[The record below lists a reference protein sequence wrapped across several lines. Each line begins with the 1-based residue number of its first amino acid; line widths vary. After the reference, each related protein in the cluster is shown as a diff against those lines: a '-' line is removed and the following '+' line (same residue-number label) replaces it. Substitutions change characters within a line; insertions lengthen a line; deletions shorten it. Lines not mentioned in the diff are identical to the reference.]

1 MVALKRWS
9 LKQVWLYFF
18 LLMLV
23 FVLGWLSF
31 LCKFLSCSCF
41 SFHCLSVKLKT
52 GCPVLL
58 HNLYLFLCWLKWLL
72 WSFETCSMEN
82 VFKLNAFAAAH
93 TAFCEWIQVGI
104 DLYVPPY
111 VYIFFICTNRIPYQ
125 IRRIAWTILTLP
137 LQYYM
142 SSIALGRSW
151 SWQSASSVNC
161 LV

>member
-1 MVALKRWS
+1 
-9 LKQVWLYFF
+9 
-18 LLMLV
+18 
-23 FVLGWLSF
+23 
-31 LCKFLSCSCF
+31 
-41 SFHCLSVKLKT
+41 
-52 GCPVLL
+52 
-58 HNLYLFLCWLKWLL
+58 
-72 WSFETCSMEN
+72 MEN

-125 IRRIAWTILTLP
+125 IRWIAWTILTLP

-161 LV
+161 WCRSYLVVQLLLYRVWVTTEFSRWQLHLCFCNNDLQILFFSLWSPILFGLSYHINALYWDVYSSVCLRLHVACVYMFH